1 MEFTRGDINY
11 HTFALPAS
19 VWSAGGKL
27 FFAAKPAV
35 DDDDTDAA
43 SLINGVFDDTD
54 LLSDIVV
61 DGLTYKQYDCT
72 FLPAATDSILSQGAD
87 EVDLLGEF
95 QFVPTSNNPQT
106 YPGNNEKIAVKL
118 WPDIKR
124 KII

>member
-11 HTFALPAS
+11 HTFTMPAS

-35 DDDDTDAA
+35 DDDNTDAA

-54 LLSDIVV
+54 VTDVTIN
-61 DGLTYKQYDCT
+61 GIAMKKYTCT
-72 FLPAATDSILSQGAD
+72 FLPAATNSILSQGAD